1 MFPSGTSVPGWIG
14 WEGGGETPE
23 KEEEPAKN
31 WWEKIR
37 VRIAVMA
44 IPEVGQWGVV
54 TGGKIVRAGG
64 LKKSCN
70 VQRAA
75 DAAYW

>member
-1 MFPSGTSVPGWIG
+1 M
-14 WEGGGETPE
+14 
-23 KEEEPAKN
+23 
-31 WWEKIR
+31 
-37 VRIAVMA
+37 RIAVMA

-75 DAAYW
+75 DAAYWYRD